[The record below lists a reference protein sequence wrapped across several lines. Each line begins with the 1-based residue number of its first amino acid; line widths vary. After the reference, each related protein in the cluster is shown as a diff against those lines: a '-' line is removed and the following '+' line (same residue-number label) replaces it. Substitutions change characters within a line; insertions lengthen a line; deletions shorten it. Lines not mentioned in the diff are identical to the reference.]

1 MVPWYTCSEQRARA
15 PAQATAA
22 RSPRAHMQSSRA
34 PRARARARTL
44 ERRPGGYRGGR
55 ARAGVGAGYTYSFL
69 NYTCVSSGPISTTH
83 QAALAPRAHNTQA
96 AAHTSGGGAERPRLV
111 QTQCRWCPGDAGSGC
126 RFLLSCSSAHI
137 QLTCHAPGHGR
148 SPCTAAAGAPSAWWA
163 PGICFRTKRSG
174 RTGC

>member
-1 MVPWYTCSEQRARA
+1 MFLGPMVHVQRPASARAGTAAPPRGPRARG
-15 PAQATAA
+15 
-22 RSPRAHMQSSRA
+22 
-34 PRARARARTL
+34 PRARAHTAHRCVDL
-44 ERRPGGYRGGR
+44 DYRGAG
-55 ARAGVGAGYTYSFL
+55 ARAGVGAGYTYGFL
-69 NYTCVSSGPISTTH
+69 NNTCVSSGPISTTH
-83 QAALAPRAHNTQA
+83 QAALAPRAHSTQA

-111 QTQCRWCPGDAGSGC
+111 QTQCRWCPGDAGGSGC